1 MPDWSNEE
9 TENPLFADDR
19 NFYKVEKWTKDGM
32 KIDRLLYAGNNLDK
46 ARELFAEEIKR
57 RPRIRLTIRQRRAA
71 AVAGAITLIP
81 YMAAWPPTSEGN
93 GGRGEEPIV
102 VRTSACV

>member
-1 MPDWSNEE
+1 
-9 TENPLFADDR
+9 
-19 NFYKVEKWTKDGM
+19 M

-46 ARELFAEEIKR
+46 ARELFAEASQTSAADQADH
-57 RPRIRLTIRQRRAA
+57 PAADARARGV
-71 AVAGAITLIP
+71 AVAVTLIP

-102 VRTSACV
+102 VRTSACL